1 MFFFKGLYTM
11 HIPTKLSEGMP
22 IWPRWKCR
30 KITITSGGI
39 KYQEKFHIR
48 AYNDSYIIG
57 FFNLTLFL
65 INIDITFFGYTCLG
79 RHLCSLF
86 HRNKFVFISEKLWFS
101 CKMKSK
107 SWSKYYQ
114 TVVWDVIVWILN
126 IWTRINSNIVFG
138 ITGMFILYRLTYQ
151 IPQL

>member
-1 MFFFKGLYTM
+1 M